1 MSLTQNDLQAIAEL
15 MNPLRMDIREM
26 KEDIAEMK
34 TDIDELKSSQ
44 KEMRADIDELKSSQ
58 KEMRADI
65 NELKVSQ
72 KKMDTN
78 MVSLK
83 EEIHDLKRLVD
94 KHYSLTEEFYVHQK
108 EYNTRESDQFHSLR
122 HDFDNHRHYISITSP
137 YVA

>member
-34 TDIDELKSSQ
+34 T
-44 KEMRADIDELKSSQ
+44 DIDELKSSQ